1 MEEKEITSKP
11 LSISVTYLLVILFM
25 IHQRHTATGKEFDI
39 VLPMTLEYVLT
50 QAKSSKDSSKVLNG
64 QQK

>member
-11 LSISVTYLLVILFM
+11 LSISVMYLLLILFM
-25 IHQRHTATGKEFDI
+25 IHQRHTATGNEFDT